1 MLSYRH
7 GYHAGNHAD
16 VLKHMLLC
24 LTLRFLNHKDK
35 PYSIIDTHAGAGFYS
50 LNSVFAQKNKE
61 YLTGLQKV
69 IANEKLHKLVPEYFE
84 VIKSINNKAAAAE
97 FYPGSPLFECALSRE
112 EDRLTF
118 IDLHPAEIEVL
129 KKNFSRDSRVN
140 IQRRNGFEAL
150 NALLP
155 PNPRRGLCVIDP
167 SYEEK
172 TDYIELVKYLKTAIK
187 KWNVGSFFIWYPVL
201 ARTIDHSKKLVQDI
215 KRLNLPLLQAELQIE
230 AQAEDIGMCGSGIL
244 LVNYPFGIETK
255 IEEIMNEL
263 YQNLGNEGAKAKV
276 KILNEKE

>member
-24 LTLRFLNHKDK
+24 LTLRFLNQKDK
-35 PYSIIDTHAGAGFYS
+35 PYSIIDTHSGAGIYS

-61 YLTGLQKV
+61 YLTGLNKV
-69 IANEKLHKLVPEYFE
+69 ISNEKLHKLIPEYFE
-84 VIKSINNKAAAAE
+84 VIKSINKASVLD
-97 FYPGSPLFECALSRE
+97 FYPGSPLFECALSRA
-112 EDRLTF
+112 EDKLTF

-129 KKNFSRDSRVN
+129 KKNFSRDNRVN
-140 IQRRNGFEAL
+140 IQKRNGFEAL

-172 TDYIELVKYLKTAIK
+172 SDYPELVKYIKIAIK
-187 KWNVGSFFIWYPVL
+187 KWNVGCFLIWYPVL

-244 LVNYPFGIETK
+244 LVNYPVGIEIK

-263 YQNLGNEGAKAKV
+263 YQSLGTEGASAKV
-276 KILNEKE
+276 KILNEKG